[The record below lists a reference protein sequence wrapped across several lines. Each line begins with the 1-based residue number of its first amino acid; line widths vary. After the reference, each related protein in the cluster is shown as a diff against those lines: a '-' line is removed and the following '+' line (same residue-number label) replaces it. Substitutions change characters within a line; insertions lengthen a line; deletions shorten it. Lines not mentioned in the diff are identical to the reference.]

1 MVKKHSLRKASES
14 LFDLRNEEGFVIT
27 EDIKG
32 HQWHTYP
39 YSSSILNGIYEEE
52 TFVFEKYVMS

>member
-1 MVKKHSLRKASES
+1 MVKEHSLRKASEL
-14 LFDLRNEEGFVIT
+14 LFELRNEEGFVIT

-39 YSSSILNGIYEEE
+39 YSSSIFNGIYEEE
-52 TFVFEKYVMS
+52 ILDF

>member
-14 LFDLRNEEGFVIT
+14 LFELRNEEGFVIT
-27 EDIKG
+27 EDIKD

-39 YSSSILNGIYEEE
+39 YSSSIFNLIYEEE
-52 TFVFEKYVMS
+52 ILN